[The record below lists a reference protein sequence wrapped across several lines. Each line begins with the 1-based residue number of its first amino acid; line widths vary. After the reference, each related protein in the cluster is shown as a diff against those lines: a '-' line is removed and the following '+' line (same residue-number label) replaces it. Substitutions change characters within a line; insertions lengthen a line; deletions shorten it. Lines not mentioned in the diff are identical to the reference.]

1 MKKLTIIC
9 CVLFVSFA
17 TVQAQNKVYATKAY
31 KDSIAK
37 VQLGIKMY
45 KDSVIA
51 AKNSEDNLLPKL
63 TLEQEAEIKKLTAAK
78 EAYRDSVIA
87 AEEKDKFVKRNKEQK
102 RIDDSIALAMKPY
115 IDSVSKWKDSINMA
129 MAKKQ
134 NNVSSPNAENKNTVV
149 RTPEIEARERKDLE
163 ARNQRMK
170 EQQAKEKMEKYLHP
184 NEQDIIERNAALK
197 KLRNKLNGK
206 TYRVQLFKEQPIEG
220 GRVMQLEF
228 QPNNKLMV
236 KFENNRVITTDRI
249 ENHIYKIGVFNFG
262 EEEPPHINDPVILS
276 SIEPITFI
284 EENTDGTI
292 SLLDC
297 SQHELFRLQLLK

>member
-1 MKKLTIIC
+1 MKKLSIIC
-9 CVLFVSFA
+9 SLLFA
-17 TVQAQNKVYATKAY
+17 TFAAVHAQNKVYATKAY

-37 VQLGIKMY
+37 VQIGIKLY
-45 KDSVIA
+45 KDSVLA
-51 AKNSEDNLLPKL
+51 AKKQNSELSKE
-63 TLEQEAEIKKLTAAK
+63 EQKKLKELAAGDQ
-78 EAYRDSVIA
+78 ALSDSIKNKSL
-87 AEEKDKFVKRNKEQK
+87 EDKIVKRNKDQK

-220 GRVMQLEF
+220 GRVMQVEF

-297 SQHELFRLQLLK
+297 SLHELFRLQLLK

>member
-1 MKKLTIIC
+1 
-9 CVLFVSFA
+9 
-17 TVQAQNKVYATKAY
+17 
-31 KDSIAK
+31 
-37 VQLGIKMY
+37 
-45 KDSVIA
+45 
-51 AKNSEDNLLPKL
+51 
-63 TLEQEAEIKKLTAAK
+63 
-78 EAYRDSVIA
+78 
-87 AEEKDKFVKRNKEQK
+87 
-102 RIDDSIALAMKPY
+102 MKPY

-149 RTPEIEARERKDLE
+149 RTPEIEARERKDLG
-163 ARNQRMK
+163 ARNQMMK
-170 EQQAKEKMEKYLHP
+170 EQQVKEKKEKYLHP
-184 NEQDIIERNAALK
+184 NEQDILERNAALK

-220 GRVMQLEF
+220 GRVMQVEF

-236 KFENNRVITTDRI
+236 NFENNRVITTDRI

-297 SQHELFRLQLLK
+297 SLHELFRLQLLK

>member
-292 SLLDC
+292 SLLDY
-297 SQHELFRLQLLK
+297 SLHELFRLQLLK

>member
-1 MKKLTIIC
+1 MKKLSIIC
-9 CVLFVSFA
+9 CLLFVTFA
-17 TVQAQNKVYATKAY
+17 TVHAQNNVYNTKAY

-45 KDSVIA
+45 KDSVMA
-51 AKNSEDNLLPKL
+51 AKKQNAELSKEEQKKLKELAAGDQSVSDSIKNKSLEDN
-63 TLEQEAEIKKLTAAK
+63 
-78 EAYRDSVIA
+78 IA
-87 AEEKDKFVKRNKEQK
+87 VRNKEQK

-129 MAKKQ
+129 MATKQ
-134 NNVSSPNAENKNTVV
+134 SSQTPAASNNNTIV
-149 RTPEIEARERKDLE
+149 RTPEMEARERRDLE
-163 ARNQRMK
+163 ARNQMMK
-170 EQQAKEKMEKYLHP
+170 EQQAKESLEKYLHP
-184 NEQDIIERNAALK
+184 NEQDIIERNAALI

-292 SLLDC
+292 SLLDY
-297 SQHELFRLQLLK
+297 SLHELFRLQLLK

>member
-1 MKKLTIIC
+1 MKKLSIIC
-9 CVLFVSFA
+9 CLLFVTFA
-17 TVQAQNKVYATKAY
+17 TVHAQNNVYNTKAY

-45 KDSVIA
+45 KDSVMA
-51 AKNSEDNLLPKL
+51 AKKQNAELSKEEQKKLKELAAGDQSVSDSIKNKSLEDN
-63 TLEQEAEIKKLTAAK
+63 
-78 EAYRDSVIA
+78 IA
-87 AEEKDKFVKRNKEQK
+87 VRNKEQK

-129 MAKKQ
+129 MATKQ
-134 NNVSSPNAENKNTVV
+134 SSQTPAASNNNTIV
-149 RTPEIEARERKDLE
+149 RTPEMEARERRDLE
-163 ARNQRMK
+163 ARNQMMK
-170 EQQAKEKMEKYLHP
+170 EQQAKESLEKYLHP
-184 NEQDIIERNAALK
+184 NEQDIIERNAALI

-297 SQHELFRLQLLK
+297 SLHELFRLQLLK

>member
-297 SQHELFRLQLLK
+297 SLHELFRLQLLK

>member
-1 MKKLTIIC
+1 MKKLSIIC
-9 CVLFVSFA
+9 SLLFA
-17 TVQAQNKVYATKAY
+17 TFAAVHAQNNVYTTKAY

-45 KDSVIA
+45 KDSVLA
-51 AKNSEDNLLPKL
+51 AKKQNSELSKE
-63 TLEQEAEIKKLTAAK
+63 EQKKLKELAAGDQ
-78 EAYRDSVIA
+78 AVSDSIKNKSL
-87 AEEKDKFVKRNKEQK
+87 EDKIVKRNKDQK

-134 NNVSSPNAENKNTVV
+134 NNVSSPNVENKNTVV
-149 RTPEIEARERKDLE
+149 RTPEIEARERKELE
-163 ARNQRMK
+163 ARNQMMK
-170 EQQAKEKMEKYLHP
+170 EQQVKEKKEKYLHP

-220 GRVMQLEF
+220 GRVMQVEF

-236 KFENNRVITTDRI
+236 NFENNRVITTDI
-249 ENHIYKIGVFNFG
+249 I
-262 EEEPPHINDPVILS
+262 
-276 SIEPITFI
+276 
-284 EENTDGTI
+284 
-292 SLLDC
+292 
-297 SQHELFRLQLLK
+297 

>member
-31 KDSIAK
+31 KDSISK

-292 SLLDC
+292 SLLDY
-297 SQHELFRLQLLK
+297 SLHELFRLQLLK

>member
-134 NNVSSPNAENKNTVV
+134 NNVSSPNAENKNTIV

-163 ARNQRMK
+163 SRNQRMK

-249 ENHIYKIGVFNFG
+249 ENHIYKIEVFNFG

-297 SQHELFRLQLLK
+297 SLHELFRLQLLK